1 MKALAE
7 VWDFITGGSL
17 VAPAAVVIAVGF
29 ALLPLGLAG
38 PLKAAIF
45 LAIVL
50 LGFVGSAFERPR

>member
-17 VAPAAVVIAVGF
+17 VAPAAVVVAVGF

>member
-17 VAPAAVVIAVGF
+17 VAPAAVVVAVGF

-50 LGFVGSAFERPR
+50 LGFVGSTFERPR